1 MHQATAAGRGSAT
14 ELATP
19 AGGCQRITV
28 VIHLGCGHRVVARS
42 ANPHVGGARGH
53 ARRATE
59 AIEDIDAVWYEPD
72 PASKSGLTSRVVGY
86 SHSRVRILCVIVLPT
101 DEGYQGINAWPANA
115 TYRRI
120 YREAQDDD

>member
-1 MHQATAAGRGSAT
+1 MDIVWSPEAQIHMWEAH
-14 ELATP
+14 EVTP
-19 AGGCQRITV
+19 AE
-28 VIHLGCGHRVVARS
+28 
-42 ANPHVGGARGH
+42 
-53 ARRATE
+53 ATE

>member
-1 MHQATAAGRGSAT
+1 
-14 ELATP
+14 
-19 AGGCQRITV
+19 
-28 VIHLGCGHRVVARS
+28 VVARS

-101 DEGYQGINAWPANA
+101 DEGSQGINAWPANA